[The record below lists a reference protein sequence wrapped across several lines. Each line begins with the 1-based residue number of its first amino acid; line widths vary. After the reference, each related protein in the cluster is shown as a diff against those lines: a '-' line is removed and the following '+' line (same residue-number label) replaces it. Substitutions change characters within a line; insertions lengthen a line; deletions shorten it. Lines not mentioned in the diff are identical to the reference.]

1 MRLLLDKITFIDNI
15 VICFNC
21 VDKIVYRERTC
32 YFVDACVCK
41 SKNKS
46 TIAIILYFFSKCFL
60 LCVLSVKIFLFLAI
74 LIVPVSNKVMVTVAR

>member
-46 TIAIILYFFSKCFL
+46 TTAIIIVHCISSPNVSSCVFCLLKYFCS
-60 LCVLSVKIFLFLAI
+60 
-74 LIVPVSNKVMVTVAR
+74 

>member
-21 VDKIVYRERTC
+21 VDKIVYRKRTC

-46 TIAIILYFFSKCFL
+46 TIAIIIVHCISSPKVSS
-60 LCVLSVKIFLFLAI
+60 CVLCLLKYFCS
-74 LIVPVSNKVMVTVAR
+74 